1 MTRFAGTAPL
11 LFIGGATRFGPAQ
24 AGPGRSGVVP
34 RPERDAPLKRRGLIV
49 ALALAFLPAPA
60 LADTLIDDIN
70 GISIERDGTVKRFA
84 AMVIDDNGRVLET
97 YTRRGQAPS
106 KVDYRVDGR
115 GRTVVPG
122 LIDAHAHVMGLGL
135 SLLSLDLSDT
145 RSLAEAQ
152 AKIAEYAARYP
163 DRPWII
169 GRGWNQE
176 LWGLGRFPTTAELD
190 AVVADRPVWL
200 ERVDGHAGW
209 GNSAALAAGNVTAA
223 TADPAGGRIE
233 RTAGSKAP
241 AGVLVDAA
249 MDLVAR
255 HVPPPRPEDR
265 DLALYEAQQ
274 LLVAKGVT
282 AVADMGTSIEDWMT
296 YRRAGDEGRLR
307 VRIMSYASSVPDML
321 LIGGPGPTVWLY
333 DDRLRLNGVKL
344 YLDGA
349 LGSRG
354 AWLKQPYADAPGNTG
369 LQMLGS
375 TQLRNLMSRAAM
387 DQFQVA
393 VHAIGDA
400 ANAEVIDAI
409 DELSETYGGDRRWR
423 IEHAQV
429 LDPADIPRLARHGAI
444 ASMQPVHQTSDRT
457 MAEARLGPGRLA
469 GAYAWKSIL
478 ATGAPLAFGSD
489 APVEAPDP
497 FAGMAAAISRTDAAG
512 EPFGGWQPQEAI
524 SRERALA
531 AYTAGAAYAG
541 FADGH
546 FGRLVAGERADFLIL
561 DGDPLLANPQDMR
574 AIRVLETWI
583 GGVQVYEAGTR
594 EERSADAPGR

>member
-11 LFIGGATRFGPAQ
+11 LFIGGATRLGPAQ
-24 AGPGRSGVVP
+24 AGPGRSGVMP

-60 LADTLIDDIN
+60 LADTLVDNIN
-70 GISIERDGTVKRFA
+70 GISVERDGSVRRFA
-84 AMVIDDNGRVLET
+84 AMVIDDHGRGLET